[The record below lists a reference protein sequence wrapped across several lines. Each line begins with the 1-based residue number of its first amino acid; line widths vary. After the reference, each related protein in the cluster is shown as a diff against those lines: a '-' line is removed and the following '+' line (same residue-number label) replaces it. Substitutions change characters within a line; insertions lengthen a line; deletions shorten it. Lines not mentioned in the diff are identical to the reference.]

1 MAQTFNEDVDVKGTL
16 TATVISGELSD
27 GVRSQIDDII
37 EPIAVGVDDAVGR
50 LAYQADKL
58 DTRLLA
64 AEAELEAVKAQNKAL
79 ADSYNNAIKVI
90 NNLSERIAA
99 LESNYDPTVIK

>member
-1 MAQTFNEDVDVKGTL
+1 MAQKFNEDVVVIGTL
-16 TATVISGELSD
+16 TATALNGELSD
-27 GVRSQIDDII
+27 CVRSQIDDII

-58 DTRLLA
+58 NTRLLA
-64 AEAELEAVKAQNKAL
+64 AEAELEVVKAQNKAL
-79 ADSYNNAIKVI
+79 ADSYNTAINVI
-90 NNLSERIAA
+90 NNLSERLAA